1 MKFDNIIIDASS
13 IFNFFKY
20 YHEYFLLYNTKE
32 RKPEF
37 NNIFDGL
44 KDFLID
50 KINSGEI
57 IVLDKVRDELR
68 SKNMGDFKEA
78 IKNSIIDSLIVFE
91 EVGDLID
98 NYRILEN
105 EKFYNDDQDKIN
117 AELELYE
124 TKYADL
130 FLVAYANKLEQE
142 GKKVLLITEETLRND
157 GKLIPKIPEICK
169 TDNEKIFCRNLP
181 YVLFEFYKEE
191 LYFSLKIKSK

>member
-13 IFNFFKY
+13 IINFFKY
-20 YHEYFLLYNTKE
+20 YHRYFLLYNTKD

-37 NNIFDGL
+37 NIIFNGL

-57 IVLDKVRDELR
+57 IVLDKVNNELR
-68 SKNMGDFKEA
+68 SKDFNVFKDA
-78 IKNSIIDSLIVFE
+78 IKNSIIDSLIVFD

-98 NYRILEN
+98 KYRILEN
-105 EKFYNDDQDKIN
+105 EKFYNDDPDKIN

-130 FLVAYANKLEQE
+130 FLVAYANKIKQE
-142 GKKVLLITEETLRND
+142 GKKVLVITEETFRED

-169 TDNEKIFCRNLP
+169 KDNEKIFCRNLP
-181 YVLFEFYKEE
+181 YTLFEFYKDE
-191 LYFSLKIKSK
+191 LDFTLEIKPK